1 MMEDTRAKLRRQL
14 REELGREIV
23 EELRDEIRREIH
35 EDASYDRNMRIQQL
49 DLLYRERKRI
59 WKLAKSKFR
68 TRRSVILSD
77 RHNYIT
83 WRDSVLMDAYIIDAK
98 DIFVQT
104 KPPNGSN
111 EIDIACWDAKN
122 VIMRTRILQSIAS
135 HVRETICRQRST
147 LAAELWARIAST
159 YAPSTAEER
168 LVTVKALL
176 DINPQGNYPAM
187 IRDYQR
193 IGEKLR
199 RMDLSFEDLI
209 HDIFICSLG
218 QWQQDFVHT
227 KLDEFYSCGRG
238 PIKNLDITTFAG
250 QLVARSSPSSNKC
263 IPQHPPRFKL
273 EARYRISPTELK
285 DSPRTKQGCQG
296 QKPMRTKVPLP
307 NDCRELHPEKA
318 SDDKNQPKGQK
329 LVLRNHPQA
338 NSIASE
344 LAQEPKH
351 DNEPPWL
358 LSTAADFHI
367 SYRDHVFSNLRDHE
381 ASIKDAGGHVHQ
393 IIGIGTALVHGMEI
407 PDVRYAPAMKTN
419 LLSFGLLDKQNFD
432 ISLHGNFEKH
442 FLIKS
447 PTGDSLGAYLE
458 QETGRYH
465 VRPVSDGQK
474 DHDHALPTA
483 TMSEWHQRLSHVHFR
498 AILKFEQ
505 QKILKIKGRKTLA
518 FCDICR
524 QAKQRRQISKEPAS
538 RATKIL
544 ARIHIVIA
552 GGGATL
558 NCKDEQ
564 APPGIENTRYFLLI
578 TDDATRYR
586 WFFTLRTTDEAIP
599 TFQWWIKHIKNQGF
613 SPPAFVRSDREFFTD
628 MVKKLCQI
636 CGLVLEPTTADSP
649 WQNGVSERGIQPLLQ
664 STRAMISDSGL
675 PRWLWP
681 QALETAVYHLN
692 RLPTQVP
699 LYNDRR
705 SMAPTSDPE
714 IQPCAHLTPYSAWN
728 NGDANIKHLVKF
740 GSPAWMHLH
749 EASKHAGK
757 PTSMIDPKAKKVHI
771 VGYRGTHFYVVWDP
785 ETNQLHDTSNVS
797 INEVFRPPQSKPYG
811 ADKTNKDPPTHDPS
825 DINSRDKFQRSGKGS
840 AILKSTNS
848 LLPEPGLSKE
858 ATKAL
863 TAQWLVVMRKRRIHK
878 ALMGQNLEV

>member
-1 MMEDTRAKLRRQL
+1 MEDMRAKLRRQL
-14 REELGREIV
+14 REELSRELV

-35 EDASYDRNMRIQQL
+35 EVRAEQQQQQQQQSPTQQLHREINQDASYDRNIRIQQL

-59 WKLAKSKFR
+59 WKLAKSKFG
-68 TRRSVILSD
+68 TRRSVILTD
-77 RHNYIT
+77 RDNYIT
-83 WRDSVLMDAYIIDAK
+83 WRDSVLMDAYIIEAEG
-98 DIFVQT
+98 ILVQR

-122 VIMRTRILQSIAS
+122 DVMRTRILQSIAS
-135 HVRETICRQRST
+135 HVLETICQQDSA

-187 IRDYQR
+187 IRDFQR
-193 IGEKLR
+193 ITEKLR

-218 QWQQDFVHT
+218 QWQQDFAHT

-238 PIKNLDITTFAG
+238 PIKNLDIATFAG
-250 QLVARSSPSSNKC
+250 QLVARSSHSSNKY
-263 IPQHPPRFKL
+263 IPPHPPRFKL
-273 EARYRISPTELK
+273 ETRYRISPTGLK
-285 DSPRTKQGCQG
+285 DSPRTKQDCQG
-296 QKPMRTKVPLP
+296 QKPMRTKELCQACGKGYHRS
-307 NDCRELHPEKA
+307 NDCRELHPEKVSKRHGNPISTV
-318 SDDKNQPKGQK
+318 SDDKNQPKGHK

-338 NSIASE
+338 NSIESVPAK
-344 LAQEPKH
+344 EPKH
-351 DNEPPWL
+351 DKEPPWL
-358 LSTAADFHI
+358 LSTAANFHI
-367 SYRDHVFSNLRDHE
+367 SCRHHVFSNLRDHE
-381 ASIKDAGGHVHQ
+381 ASIKDAGGHIHQ

-419 LLSFGLLDKQNFD
+419 LLSFGLLDEQNFD
-432 ISLHGNFEKH
+432 ISLHGNLKKH

-447 PTGDSLGAYLE
+447 PTGASLGAYLE
-458 QETGRYH
+458 QKTGLYH

-474 DHDHALPTA
+474 DHGHALPTA

-498 AILKFEQ
+498 AILKLEQ

-524 QAKQRRQISKEPAS
+524 QAKQRRQISKDPAS

-628 MVKKLCQI
+628 MVKELCQI
-636 CGLVLEPTTADSP
+636 CGLVLEPTTADST

-664 STRAMISDSGL
+664 STRAMIYDSGL

-705 SMAPTSDPE
+705 PMAPTSDPE
-714 IQPCAHLTPYSAWN
+714 IQPCAHLTPYSAWT

-749 EASKHAGK
+749 EASKDAGK

-771 VGYRGTHFYVVWDP
+771 VGYRGSHFYVVWDP

-797 INEVFRPPQSKPYG
+797 INEVFRPLQSKPYG
-811 ADKTNKDPPTHDPS
+811 ADKTNKDPSNAGP
-825 DINSRDKFQRSGKGS
+825 IRY
-840 AILKSTNS
+840 
-848 LLPEPGLSKE
+848 
-858 ATKAL
+858 
-863 TAQWLVVMRKRRIHK
+863 
-878 ALMGQNLEV
+878 